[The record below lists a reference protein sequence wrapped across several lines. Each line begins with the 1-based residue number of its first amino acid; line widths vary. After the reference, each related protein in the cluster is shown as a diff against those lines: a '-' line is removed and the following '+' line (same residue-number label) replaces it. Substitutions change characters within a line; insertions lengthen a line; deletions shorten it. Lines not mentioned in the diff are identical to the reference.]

1 MSPPAVT
8 KAIAGGSVSHA
19 RTLRVVVRREGL
31 EAGKLLRR
39 RIEAYG
45 TIGRGGPDHTVAIDV
60 HRHSTTDRG
69 HGRRRFIN
77 SDLLGCCIEEA
88 QAPAS
93 RIDVEPEVPFRI
105 ADQAVAGGR
114 LTVLR
119 LDLQIGDLSRLAVN
133 FSDRDKTI
141 GVVDGV
147 IEIAVESH
155 AAVMRKLTE
164 L

>member
-1 MSPPAVT
+1 MT
-8 KAIAGGSVSHA
+8 
-19 RTLRVVVRREGL
+19 
-31 EAGKLLRR
+31 
-39 RIEAYG
+39 
-45 TIGRGGPDHTVAIDV
+45 
-60 HRHSTTDRG
+60 
-69 HGRRRFIN
+69 
-77 SDLLGCCIEEA
+77 
-88 QAPAS
+88 
-93 RIDVEPEVPFRI
+93 
-105 ADQAVAGGR
+105 GGR